1 MATAKRR
8 RSKIAGTCDPVLAR
22 IATLRVLLHD
32 AQGELDRAEESR
44 RAILE
49 IGVRAIRD
57 ELTASS
63 RRLRRA
69 G

>member
-8 RSKIAGTCDPVLAR
+8 RSKIAGTCDPVMAW
-22 IATLRVLLHD
+22 IAKLRLLLHD
-32 AQGELDRAEESR
+32 AQGELDQVEESR

-49 IGVRAIRD
+49 VGIRAIHD
-57 ELTASS
+57 ELTTSS